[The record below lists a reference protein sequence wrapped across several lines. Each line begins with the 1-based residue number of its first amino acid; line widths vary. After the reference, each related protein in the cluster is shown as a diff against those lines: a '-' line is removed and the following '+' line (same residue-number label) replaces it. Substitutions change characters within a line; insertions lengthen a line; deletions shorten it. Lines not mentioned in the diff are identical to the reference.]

1 MIAWCCTHQSPGND
15 GCIYSIIHNG
25 DIRRLKCKTSS
36 RQVGAQSK
44 QQHFCSRRDLFKR
57 CLRSRPR
64 RLKVR
69 LFGKIAYLFIIK
81 CIWQY
86 SDALFLEMDCQNHPI
101 FYGDHI
107 LFVRPLYKHLT
118 VDAML
123 SFIKRG
129 DCTHLWFFARFT
141 PPLYIYFFKYT
152 VYA

>member
-69 LFGKIAYLFIIK
+69 LFGKIAYLFYNKVYLTILR
-81 CIWQY
+81 CIVLGNGLSESSNLLRRSY
-86 SDALFLEMDCQNHPI
+86 SFL
-101 FYGDHI
+101 
-107 LFVRPLYKHLT
+107 RPLYKHLT

-129 DCTHLWFFARFT
+129 DCTHL
-141 PPLYIYFFKYT
+141 
-152 VYA
+152 